1 VTRCTCSFGPF
12 SIEAQMTD
20 IILLE
25 LFSKRAQFFKAH
37 YGRWDTP
44 GPSLAHAYGT
54 CKSPNQN
61 FHRQDSE
68 LGSLLRERSGRR
80 KKHCTRERE
89 TEMMAANGST
99 GLSREQKIVSALC
112 KHLSLD
118 PVSHTSLFPFPFPF
132 SLIFCFTL

>member
-37 YGRWDTP
+37 CGRWDTP

-68 LGSLLRERSGRR
+68 LGSVFCVREVEGERNTV
-80 KKHCTRERE
+80 HERERE
-89 TEMMAANGST
+89 RDDGS
-99 GLSREQKIVSALC
+99 EC
-112 KHLSLD
+112 KHGSQ
-118 PVSHTSLFPFPFPF
+118 
-132 SLIFCFTL
+132 